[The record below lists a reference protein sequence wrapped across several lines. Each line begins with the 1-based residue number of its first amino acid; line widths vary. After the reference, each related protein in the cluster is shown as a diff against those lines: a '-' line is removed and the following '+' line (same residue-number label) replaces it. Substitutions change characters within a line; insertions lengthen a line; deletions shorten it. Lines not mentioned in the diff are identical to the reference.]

1 MRIVAVETASLSERK
16 DIVEGRAHLANL
28 IARGIAFHLS
38 QYREQL
44 IFVHDDLIRLDSGGA
59 ISLWNSSWRR
69 RCTGIGILGITFF
82 FFFFCIAMPPF
93 LALLVVG
100 QEPESIS
107 SRLSNGIS
115 FAPRS
120 ASPSPSADS

>member
-44 IFVHDDLIRLDSGGA
+44 IFVHDDLIRLERGGV

-69 RCTGIGILGITFF
+69 RCVVTCILFF
-82 FFFFCIAMPPF
+82 LF
-93 LALLVVG
+93 
-100 QEPESIS
+100 
-107 SRLSNGIS
+107 
-115 FAPRS
+115 
-120 ASPSPSADS
+120 